1 MRFDALV
8 NRNHDRDST
17 GGMKNRWSMGR
28 SMANVLTLDDVN
40 VDGKTVLLRVD
51 INSPLDPATK
61 SFLDDT
67 RIKAILPTIQRLVK
81 AKVIILAHQSR
92 PGKNDFTS
100 TLGHA
105 RELGRLLGR
114 PVKWIDDIHGDK
126 AMAAIE
132 SMENGQLLMLNNV
145 RMDEEEQ
152 SVKDDPI
159 ASAETQL
166 VQKLASVADLYV
178 NDAFACAHRSTPSI
192 VGFSTLIPCVAGELM
207 GNEIKKLDMALETPV
222 RPCLAVLGGVKVDD
236 SIQVAD
242 NMLRGGIADEL
253 WPTGGVANLLLDLAG
268 IDIGDINRDFLKN
281 ELGDHWKTTVAKART
296 LIDDY
301 GSKIHLPVDVAANIE
316 GNRVDLKVKD
326 LPIEAP
332 LFDLGIESILYLS
345 AAIKRAGTIVLNGPA
360 GVFEITD
367 FAFGTVEMLNACA
380 ESPGYAV
387 MGGGHTATL
396 VAKRGIAH
404 KMGHV
409 STGGGACLDYI
420 AGRPLRG
427 VVSLEKS
434 ALAFSMDVT
443 TTVDSV

>member
-1 MRFDALV
+1 MET
-8 NRNHDRDST
+8 T
-17 GGMKNRWSMGR
+17 GGMKNRSALGQP
-28 SMANVLTLDDVN
+28 MANVLTLDDVN

-67 RIKAILPTIQRLVK
+67 RIRAILPTIQRLVK

-92 PGKNDFTS
+92 PGKDDFTS

-114 PVKWIDDIHGDK
+114 PVKWVDDIHGDK
-126 AMAAIE
+126 AMKAIE
-132 SMENGQLLMLNNV
+132 AMEDGQLLMLNNV

-152 SVKDDPI
+152 TVKNDPA
-159 ASAETQL
+159 ASAETQF

-178 NDAFACAHRSTPSI
+178 NDAFACAHRSSPSI
-192 VGFSTLIPCVAGELM
+192 VGFSGLIPCVTGELM
-207 GNEIKKLDMALETPV
+207 GNEIRKLDMALETPV

-281 ELGDHWKTTVAKART
+281 ELGDNWKSTVAKARK
-296 LIDDY
+296 LMDDY
-301 GSKIHLPVDVAANIE
+301 GAKIHLPVDVAANIE
-316 GNRVDLKVKD
+316 GNRVDLQVTE

-332 LFDLGIESILYLS
+332 LFDLGIQSIRYLS
-345 AAIKRAGTIVLNGPA
+345 AAIKQAGTIVLNGPA

-367 FAFGTVEMLNACA
+367 FALGTVEMLNACA

-420 AGRPLRG
+420 AGRPLPG
-427 VVSLEKS
+427 VVALEES
-434 ALAFSMDVT
+434 AIAFSMDIT

>member
-1 MRFDALV
+1 MKSPRAL
-8 NRNHDRDST
+8 
-17 GGMKNRWSMGR
+17 GR
-28 SMANVLTLDDVN
+28 TMANVLTLNDVN

-114 PVKWIDDIHGDK
+114 PVKWTDDIHGDK

-152 SVKDDPI
+152 SVKNDPV

-207 GNEIKKLDMALETPV
+207 GNENKQLDMALET
-222 RPCLAVLGGVKVDD
+222 
-236 SIQVAD
+236 
-242 NMLRGGIADEL
+242 
-253 WPTGGVANLLLDLAG
+253 
-268 IDIGDINRDFLKN
+268 
-281 ELGDHWKTTVAKART
+281 
-296 LIDDY
+296 
-301 GSKIHLPVDVAANIE
+301 
-316 GNRVDLKVKD
+316 
-326 LPIEAP
+326 
-332 LFDLGIESILYLS
+332 
-345 AAIKRAGTIVLNGPA
+345 
-360 GVFEITD
+360 
-367 FAFGTVEMLNACA
+367 
-380 ESPGYAV
+380 
-387 MGGGHTATL
+387 L
-396 VAKRGIAH
+396 V
-404 KMGHV
+404 
-409 STGGGACLDYI
+409 
-420 AGRPLRG
+420 
-427 VVSLEKS
+427 
-434 ALAFSMDVT
+434 
-443 TTVDSV
+443 